1 MFKDYRFC
9 SGSLALGG
17 GLETWGGGS
26 EGELG
31 STTLLRWL
39 ELTV

>member
-17 GLETWGGGS
+17 GLETRGGGS
-26 EGELG
+26 DGDLG
-31 STTLLRWL
+31 STTLFPWL